1 MFGPKYSLI
10 ERSSLGRLY
19 PDTFL
24 QRIVGVIQFS
34 VFSNTVLCSW
44 HGTQKVRSDAAQGGR
59 ELTGGRSHPTAD
71 SFSIV
76 FAGEALC

>member
-34 VFSNTVLCSW
+34 KYLLSTCPRPGPTP
-44 HGTQKVRSDAAQGGR
+44 GTEHRRFDQMQPRVGGN
-59 ELTGGRSHPTAD
+59 
-71 SFSIV
+71 
-76 FAGEALC
+76 